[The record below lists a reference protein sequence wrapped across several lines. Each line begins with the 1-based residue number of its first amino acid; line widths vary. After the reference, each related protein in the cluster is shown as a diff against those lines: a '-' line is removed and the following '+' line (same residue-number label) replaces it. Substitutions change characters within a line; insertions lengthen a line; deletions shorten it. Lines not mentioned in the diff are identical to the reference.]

1 MEPSD
6 PAASPWGRWEPP
18 CAVHGTGPCPYPV
31 AQWQPVFS
39 SPGEGEGEEEVIEEE
54 EDEAAEEEEDD
65 VVVVAVIDKD
75 DEPVEIIPVPE
86 SMPSRSPYKQTVR
99 IRISPRGRPT
109 GTLAPRNGARETEW
123 FSSETD
129 L

>member
-1 MEPSD
+1 
-6 PAASPWGRWEPP
+6 
-18 CAVHGTGPCPYPV
+18 
-31 AQWQPVFS
+31 VFS

-86 SMPSRSPYKQTVR
+86 SMLSRSPYKQTVR

-123 FSSETD
+123 FSSETGSVVW
-129 L
+129 LPPQPPVTTTLPPPSSSASSTARLRRRK